1 MAASLKEQGSEEK
14 RAVTAPYNAIS
25 IDKDGARDI
34 EADVCVEDS
43 VNLLLNGIR
52 VASLTISPVELRD
65 FAYGYLVCEG
75 LIKSIDEV
83 KNLEISWPNINV
95 TVPRFDNDD
104 VGLWMEIRSSGCV
117 GVKSTWNDLDEPLK
131 SNIAVDKDAIFH
143 CLGFINELARNWKK
157 TGGTHCTIIFD
168 EAGGIVSYAEDIGR
182 HNSMDK
188 AVGKALLDGKDLS
201 SCIMVCTG
209 RMAGGMVAKA
219 YRAGVPILVS
229 NTAPFT
235 TGIDLARK
243 LNMTL
248 ICFARA
254 PRMLIYSNPGR
265 IKGIGAPTSKQ

>member
-1 MAASLKEQGSEEK
+1 MDADSKKQKNIETI
-14 RAVTAPYNAIS
+14 AVTVPYHAIS
-25 IDKDGARDI
+25 VDGENIRDL
-34 EADVCVEDS
+34 EAEVCVEES

-52 VASLTISPVELRD
+52 VASLTITPADLTA

-83 KNLEISWPNINV
+83 KGLEIKWPNINV
-95 TVPRFDNDD
+95 TVPRFDSDD

-117 GVKSTWNDLDEPLK
+117 GVKSTWTDLDEPLK
-131 SNIAVDKDAIFH
+131 ADIAFDMETIFH
-143 CLGFINELARNWKK
+143 CLGFINELARIWKK
-157 TGGTHCTIIFD
+157 TGGTHCTIIFNR
-168 EAGGIVSYAEDIGR
+168 AGNIVSYAEDIGR

-188 AVGKALLDGKDLS
+188 AVGKALLDSRDLGT
-201 SCIMVCTG
+201 CLMVCTG

-219 YRAGVPILVS
+219 YRAGVPVLVS

-265 IKGIGAPTSKQ
+265 IIGAVRKEP

>member
-1 MAASLKEQGSEEK
+1 MAASLKKQDSDET
-14 RAVTAPYNAIS
+14 RAVTAPYRAIS
-25 IDKDGARDI
+25 IDRDGARGI
-34 EADVCVEDS
+34 EADVCVEES

-52 VASLTISPVELRD
+52 VASLTITPAELEA

-75 LIKSIDEV
+75 LIKSIGEV
-83 KNLEISWPNINV
+83 KGLEIKWPNINV
-95 TVPRFDNDD
+95 TVPRFDGDD

-117 GVKSTWNDLDEPLK
+117 GVKSTWNDLEEPLK
-131 SNIAVDKDAIFH
+131 SNVSVDKDMIFH
-143 CLGFINELARNWKK
+143 CLGFINELASTWKK

-168 EAGGIVSYAEDIGR
+168 AAGGIVSYAEDIGR

-188 AVGKALLDGKDLS
+188 AVGKALLEGRDIS

-219 YRAGVPILVS
+219 YRAGVPVLVS

-265 IKGIGAPTSKQ
+265 ISGAVEKEAP